1 MTRQEQLN
9 NEMFTA
15 LNEVANNKP
24 FLNTEMGQYAYQL
37 GFEKGAE
44 IDIKIL
50 IDKVCDW
57 LGNRDI
63 MEKIL
68 HYRTS
73 LIDDYVKEFRKAM
86 EE

>member
-1 MTRQEQLN
+1 MTREKQIR
-9 NEMFTA
+9 
-15 LNEVANNKP
+15 K
-24 FLNTEMGQYAYQL
+24 YAEEKCMRYDDI
-37 GFEKGAE
+37 GFDDEAYTLIIETLEWADENPKEG
-44 IDIKIL
+44 L
-50 IDKVCDW
+50 VSIDKACEW